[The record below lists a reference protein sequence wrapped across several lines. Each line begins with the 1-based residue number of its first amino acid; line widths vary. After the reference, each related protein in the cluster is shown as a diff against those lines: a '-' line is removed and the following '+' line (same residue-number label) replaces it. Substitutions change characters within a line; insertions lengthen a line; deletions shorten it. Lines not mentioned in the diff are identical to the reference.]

1 MDSED
6 SPEQHDK
13 EAKLAFW
20 AATFKPCMGLA
31 ALLALDTL
39 YTVSY
44 DSAKIGGEV
53 ELGLDRQ
60 EGSVVVVLL
69 LSSGRGCLA

>member
-44 DSAKIGGEV
+44 DSAKIGGR
-53 ELGLDRQ
+53 LNWGLI
-60 EGSVVVVLL
+60 GKKGV
-69 LSSGRGCLA
+69 